1 MLYCRNPA
9 TSLTLLVLLITP
21 TPVLGPLLDFAEN
34 DVHVSGGDR
43 LAIHDAAV
51 FAQLGEVLVVHFSA
65 TA

>member
-1 MLYCRNPA
+1 M
-9 TSLTLLVLLITP
+9 TLLVLLITP
-21 TPVLGPLLDFAEN
+21 TPCPWPLLDFAEN

-43 LAIHDAAV
+43 LAIHDATV